1 MSLKLKTYCPLIKV
15 PFNLLVFV
23 WMLHI
28 YIYCS
33 SMQIS
38 SAMLDE
44 SVGGQQLL
52 SLPNISDWIQGW
64 LYSCSSSKPPF
75 YPFCCV
81 LCVIVLMENQSSPCG
96 SLANW
101 SRFSKDPILVKIS
114 TAWYCEVYLVC
125 ATYSITPHS
134 QDKELNFSL
143 ISPQIVPQKLSD
155 VLKLQEWFNV
165 GQKCLPSIHSH
176 SHYLWSAVCVC
187 WYPGCFY
194 HFCQK
199 DLQLFFWGL

>member
-1 MSLKLKTYCPLIKV
+1 MSQIWFGKSKIIKQVFKCNILVENAPPPHFQLHFLPQQHIYEPKINIYWSTVMSLKLKTYCPLIKV

-125 ATYSITPHS
+125 ATYNT
-134 QDKELNFSL
+134 SL
-143 ISPQIVPQKLSD
+143 S
-155 VLKLQEWFNV
+155 
-165 GQKCLPSIHSH
+165 GQR
-176 SHYLWSAVCVC
+176 AQ
-187 WYPGCFY
+187 F
-194 HFCQK
+194 
-199 DLQLFFWGL
+199 